1 MPATTRSNRA
11 SEAAPLPSERTAAG
25 LSARVHSPVG
35 AQSFVRRIDPLTLNL
50 FLSAI
55 ETGQICIAA
64 ERENIVPSAA
74 TRRIQE
80 LEELAG
86 VRLLDRSAKGVVPS
100 PAGQVVSRYARAVI
114 DALIGM
120 RQEMATF
127 TDAKAGCL
135 SMAATRLL
143 LIYFVAA
150 EVGEFTR
157 RFPLVDVQL
166 REESYAGTLRA
177 LIAGEVD
184 LAVYDTRTPD
194 TDIDGIESVECR
206 RERLVVLMPA
216 DHKLARTPVVSLAA
230 LLDQDLIGTRPG
242 SCLMANLR
250 QAAHQIGREL
260 RLKRSVD
267 TIEAARSLVCAGLG
281 LALQP
286 ESGVL
291 APHER
296 ERVIAVPLEGDWATL
311 SYRVGWRAH
320 QALTPVALSLLEQLK
335 AHDVTPPTLSR
346 S

>member
-1 MPATTRSNRA
+1 MPATTRTNLYSVA
-11 SEAAPLPSERTAAG
+11 AAPRNERTAARPP
-25 LSARVHSPVG
+25 ARVHSPVG
-35 AQSFVRRIDPLTLNL
+35 AQSFVRRVDPLTLKL

-55 ETGQICIAA
+55 EYGQISIAA

-86 VRLLDRSAKGVVPS
+86 ARLLDRSAKGVVPS
-100 PAGQVVSRYARAVI
+100 PAGLVVARYAKAVI
-114 DALIGM
+114 DALLGM
-120 RQEMATF
+120 RQEMAAF
-127 TDAKAGCL
+127 TDAKAGCV
-135 SMAATRLL
+135 SMAVTRLL

-157 RFPLVDVQL
+157 RFPLVDVQM
-166 REESYAGTLRA
+166 REESHAATLRA
-177 LIAGEVD
+177 LTAGEVD
-184 LAVYDTRTPD
+184 LAVYDTSIPD
-194 TDIDGIESVECR
+194 TDIDGIRSVECR

-216 DHKLARTPVVSLAA
+216 DHALAHTPVVSLEA
-230 LLDQDLIGTRPG
+230 LLEQDLIGTRPG

-250 QAAHQIGREL
+250 HAAHRLGRNL

-296 ERVIAVPLEGDWATL
+296 ERVVAVPLEGDWATL

-320 QALTPVALSLLEQLK
+320 QELAPATLALIEQLK
-335 AHDVTPPTLSR
+335 DHRES
-346 S
+346 